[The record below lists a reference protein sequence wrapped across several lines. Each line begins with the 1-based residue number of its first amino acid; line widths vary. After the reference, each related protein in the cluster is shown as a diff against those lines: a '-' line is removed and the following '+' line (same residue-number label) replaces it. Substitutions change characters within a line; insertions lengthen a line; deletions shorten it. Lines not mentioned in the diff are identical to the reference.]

1 MHTALRFAICAL
13 ATLAIS
19 RPATAGGVGIST
31 LGGAH
36 TEKVYFYDGADTQ
49 YVEIQMRPTWGLT
62 LEAILGDRDY
72 TLMGL
77 MRFSY
82 LQDSAPT
89 ADVEKPEGFIDNLD
103 DDGNAIPPE
112 VPIRTDPNPVG
123 AISAG
128 LLWGIWGD
136 PTGFQV
142 NALTAVG
149 AGIFTGDST
158 EYLFFEVLPGVQ
170 YTLNDQIQ
178 FHAGAGYHL
187 RFRKG
192 ASHGPTASAGVRYLF
207 D

>member
-1 MHTALRFAICAL
+1 MHSAFRLAICAI
-13 ATLAIS
+13 ATLTFSSSAL
-19 RPATAGGVGIST
+19 AGGVGIST

-36 TEKVYFYDGADTQ
+36 TEKVYFYDGAENQ
-49 YVEIQMRPTWGLT
+49 YIDIQMRPTWGLT

-72 TLMGL
+72 KLTGL

-82 LQDSAPT
+82 LQDAAPT
-89 ADVEKPEGFIDNLD
+89 TDVEEPAGFVDRLDN
-103 DDGNAIPPE
+103 DGNALPPE
-112 VPIRTDPNPVG
+112 VPIRTEANEIG

-128 LLWGIWGD
+128 LIWGIWGD

-142 NALTAVG
+142 NTLTAVG
-149 AGIFTGDST
+149 AGILTADST
-158 EYLFFEVLPGVQ
+158 EYVFAEVAPGVQ

-178 FHAGAGYHL
+178 FHASAGYHL

-192 ASHGPTASAGVRYLF
+192 VSHGPTASAGVRYLF

>member
-1 MHTALRFAICAL
+1 MNSAFRLATCAI

-19 RPATAGGVGIST
+19 SSALAGGVGIST

-36 TEKVYFYDGADTQ
+36 TEKVSFYDGADTQ
-49 YVEIQMRPTWGLT
+49 YIDIQMRPTWGLT

-72 TLMGL
+72 KLMGL

-89 ADVEKPEGFIDNLD
+89 GNVDEPAGFVDRLD
-103 DDGNAIPPE
+103 DDGNVIPPE
-112 VPIRTDPNPVG
+112 VPIRTGTNDIG

-142 NALTAVG
+142 NTLTAVG
-149 AGIFTGDST
+149 AGILTADST
-158 EYLFFEVLPGVQ
+158 EYVFVEVAPGVQ

-178 FHAGAGYHL
+178 FHASAGYHL

>member
-1 MHTALRFAICAL
+1 MHSAFRLATCAI

-19 RPATAGGVGIST
+19 STAFAGGVGIST
-31 LGGAH
+31 LGGAN
-36 TEKVYFYDGADTQ
+36 TEKVYFYDGADNQ
-49 YVEIQMRPTWGLT
+49 YIDVQMRPTWGLT
-62 LEAILGDRDY
+62 LEAVLGDRDY
-72 TLMGL
+72 KLSGL

-89 ADVEKPEGFIDNLD
+89 DNVDEPAGYVDRIDSNGDPL
-103 DDGNAIPPE
+103 PPE
-112 VPIRTDPNPVG
+112 VPIRTDAKNIG

-128 LLWGIWGD
+128 LVWGIWGD

-142 NALTAVG
+142 NTLTAVG
-149 AGIFTGDST
+149 AGILTTDST
-158 EYLFFEVLPGVQ
+158 EYVFVEVAPGVQ
-170 YTLNDQIQ
+170 YTLNDQVQ
-178 FHAGAGYHL
+178 LHASAGYHL